1 MRFFHLI
8 ICILTGP
15 LGIHRFFKGLKY
27 SGFIFLLLTAFIV
40 IGAIADKSDSI
51 PKIYFSIAA
60 VCLILFWMS
69 DFLSMLFKG
78 VYIFEV
84 TKKIETKTIEQ
95 VAKSEKKL
103 KKIKMNDVKDQENN
117 KNIYRIVAARS
128 EEPELN
134 MVYTEVGKNDYEVY
148 GAFSGICG
156 GSGLF
161 YQNTDNEMFVSD
173 DIYEFSTSLSDED
186 LENIFQKLEKLRAE
200 FENYDDE
207 GNLVGLSE
215 KGLLF
220 IKQQQEDENGLVEV
234 YSEGASEDFIYD
246 VQDEWN
252 LSYYKD

>member
-95 VAKSEKKL
+95 FSKSEKKL

-134 MVYTEVGKNDYEVY
+134 MVYTEVGKNDYEVF

-156 GSGLF
+156 GGGLF

-173 DIYEFSTSLSDED
+173 DFYEFSTSLSDED

-207 GNLVGLSE
+207 GNLIGLSE

-252 LSYYKD
+252 LGYYKD

>member
-15 LGIHRFFKGLKY
+15 LGIHRFFKGLKF

-60 VCLILFWMS
+60 VSLILFWIS

-78 VYIFEV
+78 VYIFEM
-84 TKKIETKTIEQ
+84 TKKIETKTEEQ
-95 VAKSEKKL
+95 VSTGEKKS
-103 KKIKMNDVKDQENN
+103 KKIKMNNIKDQENN

-134 MVYTEVGKNDYEVY
+134 MVYTEVGKNDYEVF

-156 GSGLF
+156 GGGLF

-186 LENIFQKLEKLRAE
+186 LENTFQKLEKLRAV

-207 GNLVGLSE
+207 GNLIGLSE

-252 LSYYKD
+252 LGYYKD

>member
-15 LGIHRFFKGLKY
+15 LGIHRFFKGLKF

-60 VCLILFWMS
+60 VCLILFWIS

-78 VYIFEV
+78 VYIFEM
-84 TKKIETKTIEQ
+84 TKKIETKTEEQ
-95 VAKSEKKL
+95 VSTGEKKS
-103 KKIKMNDVKDQENN
+103 KKININDVKDQENN

-134 MVYTEVGKNDYEVY
+134 MVYTEVGKNDYEVF

-156 GSGLF
+156 GGGLF

-173 DIYEFSTSLSDED
+173 DFYEFSTSLSDED
-186 LENIFQKLEKLRAE
+186 LKNTFQKLEKLRAE

-207 GNLVGLSE
+207 GNLIGLSE

-252 LSYYKD
+252 LGYYKD